1 MMKFNSLLCMIM
13 LLVSFTVRAH
23 GGHDHQA
30 PEATLIHLL
39 WIIPGIIALAVV
51 AGRIY
56 LNSLSKAYNINQAK
70 TKKYQG

>member
-1 MMKFNSLLCMIM
+1 MKVNSLFCTIT

-39 WIIPGIIALAVV
+39 WILPGIIALAVV

-56 LNSLSKAYNINQAK
+56 LNSLSKAYKINQVK
-70 TKKYQG
+70 TNKYQG